1 MYGII
6 YYRQKVDGQKYCC
19 AYLEKMVKRATRKA
33 PSRNGLVS
41 RLWSPFSH
49 ALSAGEETV
58 GAVTNTAKG
67 VVREGARGVNKIG
80 KSVTGHF
87 NAAIHD
93 LIKARKNR
101 KNMTRRNRKN
111 TRRNNRKNTRRNN
124 Y

>member
-1 MYGII
+1 MVN
-6 YYRQKVDGQKYCC
+6 KKYCC
-19 AYLEKMVKRATRKA
+19 AYLEKMVKSRSTRKA
-33 PSRNGLVS
+33 SSRNGLVS

-67 VVREGARGVNKIG
+67 VVRESARGVNKIG

-93 LIKARKNR
+93 LIKGRKNR
-101 KNMTRRNRKN
+101 KNVTRRNRRNSRKN
-111 TRRNNRKNTRRNN
+111 TRRTN